1 MTTDLSGA
9 NVTLRGDQGIELGG
23 DVTATGDLSLA
34 SRDAA
39 IVQTGGALSV
49 GGGPHVDAGTGDVT
63 LAGANNDFTG
73 PVNLTGAA
81 RELRDAH
88 ALTPGTNPAGP
99 RAATPPRTPTPP
111 GP

>member
-49 GGGPHVDAGTGDVT
+49 GGGPHVAAGTGDVT
-63 LAGANNDFTG
+63 LAGAKHAFTG
-73 PVNLTGAA
+73 PVNIPGGAA
-81 RELRDAH
+81 EVRTAH
-88 ALTPGTNPAGP
+88 AHPK
-99 RAATPPRTPTPP
+99 RAVQRHNVE
-111 GP
+111 